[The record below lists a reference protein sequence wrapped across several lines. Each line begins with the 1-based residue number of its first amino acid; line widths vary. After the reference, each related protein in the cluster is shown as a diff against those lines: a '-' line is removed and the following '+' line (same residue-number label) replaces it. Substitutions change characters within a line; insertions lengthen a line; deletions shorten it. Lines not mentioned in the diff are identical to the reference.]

1 MHEINAVIIWKK
13 KNAPTAPKTLHPIG
27 SFSSKQ
33 RPERRVGGIYK
44 NERRRGRGS
53 AGTSAAFRRF
63 RQTDI
68 LRPAKDRRRPLPQ
81 RCRKSDLQ
89 MRSGGHFCWRFLFSL
104 LPHRFPADVQNKNK
118 ITHFVRTTFIPIQGL
133 MADHQDPNTNIPIER
148 QKKDTFTGSD
158 RHSLAFVLCFFLCFV
173 SSASCPPNPNPKYS
187 TFVAATPLTQNAH
200 VVWRLKGKLKQFI
213 FVGHPSGLQGSFFR
227 SFWGAEV
234 H

>member
-1 MHEINAVIIWKK
+1 MKAFGPICSPGKTSNCNFVTFQLRAVFFLCDTIHASGK
-13 KNAPTAPKTLHPIG
+13 A
-27 SFSSKQ
+27 SFRYGFL
-33 RPERRVGGIYK
+33 RPEV
-44 NERRRGRGS
+44 
-53 AGTSAAFRRF
+53 RF

-227 SFWGAEV
+227 SFWGG
-234 H
+234 